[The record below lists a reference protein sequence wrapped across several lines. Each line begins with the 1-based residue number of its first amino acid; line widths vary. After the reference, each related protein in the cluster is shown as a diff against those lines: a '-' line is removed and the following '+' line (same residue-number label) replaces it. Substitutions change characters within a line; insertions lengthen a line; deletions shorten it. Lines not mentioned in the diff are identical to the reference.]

1 MRRIPKLDVAP
12 KLAAWPQTGA
22 DGSART
28 AQREP
33 RTFADGAQKI
43 ELGFRS
49 IAHAMI
55 FHFLLQK
62 YGESGEMLKS
72 LFLLKR
78 KQHFRGPGS
87 AQNGPQETLGRP
99 K

>member
-1 MRRIPKLDVAP
+1 MRRTPKLDVAP
-12 KLAAWPQTGA
+12 KLAAWPQPGA
-22 DGSART
+22 DRGAQT

-33 RTFADGAQKI
+33 RTFADGVQKI
-43 ELGFRS
+43 EFGRRS
-49 IAHAMI
+49 SAHAMI
-55 FHFLLQK
+55 FHFVLQK
-62 YGESGEMLKS
+62 YGEYGEILKS

-87 AQNGPQETLGRP
+87 AQNGPQETPGRP